1 MNINASII
9 DQRLNGVQNEIAE
22 RAQSELG
29 ISAPEKLKSLAFVY
43 LCVKTMLDLDPDETF
58 DCLTEG
64 GGDFGIDA
72 LHNSE
77 ENDGEFGVTLFQCK
91 YKNDLGGDAEFPER
105 GIEALINAIRHIFN
119 PSSELGAINERLHIK
134 VEEARSLIRDG
145 FIPRVRAI
153 ACNNGRKWND
163 SAQMAIERAGF
174 GDQIT
179 WEHVNHDV
187 LVGILQ
193 RPKQVNETLR
203 LTGKALIEDLNY
215 SRVCVGRLPVTEV
228 AALMKTHGDRLL
240 ERNIR
245 RYLGLHGNRV
255 NTGIRDTLR
264 SKESCNFYFFNN
276 GLTLVCDDFAYNALQ
291 SSDFHVKVEN
301 LQIVNGGQTCMTI
314 LKTEE
319 ELAKEG
325 KALPADASVLIRLYK
340 LPKPNEDLVL
350 KITHATNSQNPVD
363 LKDLR
368 ANDERQLRL
377 EQSIQDLGFVYRR
390 KRLDG
395 AVKPTEIT
403 SGAAAEALLSVWRH
417 KPHQAKFFTREHFGK
432 LYDIIFTEQTNGA
445 QVITAVLL
453 YRIAENHRR
462 RPDDQDPL
470 FVRYASCFIAMQMGR
485 RLLKDLGLNE
495 LDELT
500 HRNFESARQLIDDK
514 GEDYFRRS
522 VEDVDR
528 ALKGLY
534 GDREISV
541 QQLSATFRRG
551 DLIKQLLDTAV

>member
-22 RAQSELG
+22 RVRSELG
-29 ISAPEKLKSLAFVY
+29 ISTPERLKSLAFVY
-43 LCVKTMLDLDPDETF
+43 LCVKTMLDLDLDEAF

-64 GGDFGIDA
+64 GGDFGVDA
-72 LHNSE
+72 LHISE

-105 GIEALINAIRHIFN
+105 GIEALINAIRHIFD
-119 PSSELGAINERLHIK
+119 PSSELGAINERLRFK

-174 GDQIT
+174 GDQVT

-203 LTGKALIEDLNY
+203 LTGKALVEDLNY

-228 AALMKTHGDRLL
+228 AALMRTHGDRLL

-390 KRLDG
+390 KRLDA

-403 SGAAAEALLSVWRH
+403 SGAAAEALLSVWRQ

-432 LYDIIFTEQTNGA
+432 LYDVIFTEQTNGA

-485 RLLKDLGLNE
+485 RLLKDLGLGS
-495 LDELT
+495 LDDLT
-500 HRNFESARQLIDDK
+500 HRNFESARRLIDDK
-514 GEDYFRRS
+514 GEDYFRQS
-522 VEDVDR
+522 VADVDT
-528 ALKGLY
+528 ALRGFY